1 MVQPNVVIY
10 TTPTCGYC
18 GAVKDY
24 LDQHNIDYTEYD
36 VSRNR
41 EKAQEMVEKTGQM
54 GVPVVEID
62 GDVVVGFDKRQISQ
76 KLNLSD

>member
-1 MVQPNVVIY
+1 MTQSDVVIY

-24 LDQHNIDYTEYD
+24 LERHNVDYTEYD

-41 EKAQEMVEKTGQM
+41 EKAQEMVQKTGQM
-54 GVPVVEID
+54 GVPVVEIN
-62 GDVVVGFDKRQISQ
+62 GDMIVGFDKQRIRQ
-76 KLNLSD
+76 KLNLAN